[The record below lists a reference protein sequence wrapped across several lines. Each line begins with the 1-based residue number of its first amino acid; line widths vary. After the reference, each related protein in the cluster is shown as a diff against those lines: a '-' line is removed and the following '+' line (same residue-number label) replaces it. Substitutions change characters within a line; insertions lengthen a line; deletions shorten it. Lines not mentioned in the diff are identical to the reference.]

1 MLLWKGFFLNS
12 CLILKLF
19 QINFQTRRSCIFLT
33 QDSPQSVKWRDEW
46 SFQQVLNQ
54 GVNLFSSH
62 VPGLIGIAGIILQKH
77 MHVHTM
83 VGNLWNRHMI
93 YLQEFMIKLLRP
105 IITIGLGL
113 VLAFS
118 SAALS
123 SSGPRAIQG
132 NLGATAFLLQTTPTP
147 QPKDLSKIGSTDGIT
162 AMGFLIALIII
173 IPILLRRKS
182 WMQIQ

>member
-1 MLLWKGFFLNS
+1 
-12 CLILKLF
+12 
-19 QINFQTRRSCIFLT
+19 
-33 QDSPQSVKWRDEW
+33 
-46 SFQQVLNQ
+46 
-54 GVNLFSSH
+54 
-62 VPGLIGIAGIILQKH
+62 
-77 MHVHTM
+77 
-83 VGNLWNRHMI
+83 MI